1 MSYTD
6 ELVARRQAIV
16 ADMAPT
22 VSTAFGA
29 HAVFAADPDAPETA
43 RRVEEIV
50 TTTFGAQSDSPF
62 AVAQM
67 GCFDPFGAMFL
78 YCRWQEQMNQAT
90 RDHIQHVMTHN
101 VHGRGNTENHWLMHY
116 TAQLLAA
123 ERFTDADTW
132 WNGQPREVFHAEA
145 TRWILGTIDRTVRI
159 GHHEYDSTDYHGW
172 HVLPMI
178 ALADHAADATLRQRA
193 ADMASLLIAD
203 MALEYFK
210 GGWAGGHAREGYREN
225 THTSV
230 GCSAALLYL
239 YFGGPTFGPR
249 QAQQQ
254 MAPALTS
261 FYQPPDM
268 LAAIAND
275 REQPRLVKK
284 TKAPRNIFRHVVDDA
299 QPVRKTTYTSASFAL
314 GTTQLGLPGAPAG
327 PIDLVS
333 WDLTWE
339 GPDHEA
345 KIVSCHP
352 YVDTGRFSAF
362 LSELP
367 QDIGRGVPAAKPF
380 LQFADRLYGASPYEQ
395 MMQHESAAIIL
406 YRIPADDQHPFV
418 NLYLPRSTTWRHQGN
433 VLFGDTGTCYVMI
446 HLIGCSRWDSVRDA
460 HFIDGW
466 FVRLRGD
473 GVGLVIEAAERTD
486 YDSLAAFAD
495 AFDSGAV
502 DLSNW
507 PGKKAG
513 QHQVGYTTLAGAH
526 LHMTYDGTHQV
537 NETPIDY
544 AAWKLYDAPE
554 ASAEMN
560 TGVIRLAHKGEA
572 LELDFGVD
580 AQRPLMPMRVIG

>member
-1 MSYTD
+1 VSYTE
-6 ELVARRQAIV
+6 ELAERRQAIV
-16 ADMAPT
+16 ADIAPR
-22 VSTAFGA
+22 VSTTFGA
-29 HAVFAADPDAPETA
+29 HALFAADADSPETA

-50 TTTFGAQSDSPF
+50 TTTFGVQRNSAF

-78 YCRWQEQMNQAT
+78 FCRWHEHMTPAT
-90 RDHIQHVMTHN
+90 RQHILRVMTQN

-123 ERFTDADTW
+123 EQFTDTDIW
-132 WNGQPREVFHAEA
+132 WNGQPRQVFHAEA

-178 ALADHAADATLRQRA
+178 ALADHAADETLRQRA
-193 ADMASLLIAD
+193 RDMASLLIAD

-225 THTSV
+225 THTAV
-230 GCSAALLYL
+230 GCSASILYL
-239 YFGGPTFGPR
+239 YFGGPTFGPI

-261 FYQPPDM
+261 FYQPPAI
-268 LAAIAND
+268 LAAIAHD
-275 REQPRLVKK
+275 RDQPRLVKK
-284 TKAPRNIFRHVVDDA
+284 TKAPRNIFRHVVNDA
-299 QPVRKTTYTSASFAL
+299 QPVRKTTYTSRSFAL
-314 GTTQLGLPGAPAG
+314 GTTQTGLPGAPAG

-339 GPDHEA
+339 GVNHEA

-352 YVDTGRFSAF
+352 YVDSRRFSAF
-362 LSELP
+362 LTELP

-406 YRIPADDQHPFV
+406 YRIPAEDRHPFV
-418 NLYLPRSTTWRHQGN
+418 NLYLPRSTTWRHQGD
-433 VLFGDTGTCYVMI
+433 VLFGDTGSCYVMI
-446 HLIGCSRWDSVRDA
+446 HLIGESRWDSVHDA
-460 HFIDGW
+460 AYIDGW
-466 FVRLRGD
+466 YVRLRGGD
-473 GVGLVIEAAERTD
+473 VGLVIEAAERD
-486 YDSLAAFAD
+486 QYDSLDTFAAAFET
-495 AFDSGAV
+495 STV
-502 DLSNW
+502 DRSTES
-507 PGKKAG
+507 G
-513 QHQVGYTTLAGAH
+513 QHQVGYTSLAGAR
-526 LHMTYDGTHQV
+526 LHMSYNGAHQV
-537 NETPIDY
+537 NDTPIDY
-544 AAWKLYDAPE
+544 AAFKLYDAPE
-554 ASAEMN
+554 ATAELD
-560 TGVIRLAHKGEA
+560 TGIIRFSHKGDS

-580 AQRPLMPMRVIG
+580 TSRELIPLRVIG

>member
-6 ELVARRQAIV
+6 ELADRRQAIV
-16 ADMAPT
+16 ADLAPR
-22 VSTAFGA
+22 VSSTFGA
-29 HAVFAADPDAPETA
+29 HALFAADPDPTETA

-50 TTTFGAQSDSPF
+50 TTTFGAQSASPF
-62 AVAQM
+62 AIAQM

-78 YCRWQEQMNQAT
+78 FCRWQKQMTQAT
-90 RDHIQHVMTHN
+90 RDHIQRVMTQN

-123 ERFTDADTW
+123 EHFTHVDTW

-145 TRWILGTIDRTVRI
+145 ARWILGTIDRTVRI

-172 HVLPMI
+172 HV

-193 ADMASLLIAD
+193 HDMATLLIAD

-225 THTSV
+225 THTAV
-230 GCSAALLYL
+230 GCSATILYL
-239 YFGGPTFGPR
+239 YFGGPVFGPK
-249 QAQQQ
+249 QAQEQ

-261 FYQPPDM
+261 FYQPPDI

-275 REQPRLVKK
+275 RHQPRLVKK

-299 QPVRKTTYTSASFAL
+299 QPVRKTTYTSRSFAL
-314 GTTQLGLPGAPAG
+314 GTTQTGLPGAPAG

-352 YVDTGRFSAF
+352 YVDPGRFSAF

-367 QDIGRGVPAAKPF
+367 QDIGRSVPAAKPF

-395 MMQHESAAIIL
+395 MMQHEAAAIIL
-406 YRIPADDQHPFV
+406 YRIPANDDHRFV
-418 NLYLPRSTTWRHQGN
+418 NLYLPRSTTWRQEGDM
-433 VLFGDTGTCYVMI
+433 LFGDTGHCYVMI
-446 HLIGCSRWDSVRDA
+446 RLIGESRWDSVRDA
-460 HFIDGW
+460 ALIDGW
-466 FVRLRGD
+466 YVRLRGD
-473 GVGLVIEAAERTD
+473 DVGLVIEACDRD
-486 YDSLAAFAD
+486 SYDGLDAFAD
-495 AFDSGAV
+495 AFETSAV
-502 DLSNW
+502 DLSAW
-507 PGKKAG
+507 ATR
-513 QHQVGYTTLAGAH
+513 HQVAYTTLAGAR
-526 LHMTYDGTHQV
+526 LCMTYDGMHQV
-537 NETPIDY
+537 NDASINYD
-544 AAWKLYDAPE
+544 AWKLYDAPE
-554 ASAEMN
+554 VSAELN
-560 TGVIRLAHKGEA
+560 TGIIHFDHKGDT
-572 LELDFGVD
+572 LKLDFGID
-580 AQRPLMPMRVIG
+580 PDRDLMPMRVIG